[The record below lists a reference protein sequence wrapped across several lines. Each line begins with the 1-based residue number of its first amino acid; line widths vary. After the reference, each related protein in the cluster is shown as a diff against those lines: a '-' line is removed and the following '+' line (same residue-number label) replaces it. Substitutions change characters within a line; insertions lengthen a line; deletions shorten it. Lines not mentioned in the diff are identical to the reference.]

1 MTGKDALPDPG
12 ELAAGEWLAVAAE
25 AVAAATRDAIGRHAA
40 SEPQAALL
48 RAGLSEAPAPG
59 EHREVVSCMHLPLL
73 AYCAA
78 GGSAADALPL
88 ACATT
93 MIEAGSYLLDH
104 AVDGEL
110 TGAWEGRTA
119 AAILAAVIHAGPL
132 ARRALSELPQ
142 ERLLAVHAELDRG
155 LLATAAGQQ
164 LDVLLAASSG
174 PPSLDDL
181 IAAAAGKSGGR
192 RACEVRLAGALAG
205 VRLDALADFAI
216 EYGIARQLASDL
228 VDLTGRRASRD
239 LASATWTW
247 PLAWHARRL
256 DGDRQDAF
264 LAARRAAVADP
275 AAATQLCDELRDAGT
290 LLRTALE
297 AQRHCER
304 ARRHLDE
311 AGAPPA
317 VTAVLARVLRS
328 AELRP

>member
-12 ELAAGEWLAVAAE
+12 ELDAGEWLALAAE
-25 AVAAATRDAIGRHAA
+25 AVAAATRAAIERHATTP
-40 SEPQAALL
+40 EQAALL
-48 RAGLSEAPAPG
+48 LVGLSEAPAPG
-59 EHREVVSCMHLPLL
+59 PHREVVSCMHLPLL

-78 GGSAADALPL
+78 GGPAADALPL

-93 MIEAGSYLLDH
+93 MLEAGSYLLDH

-110 TGAWEGRTA
+110 GGVWEGRSG
-119 AAILAAVIHAGPL
+119 AAILAAVIHGGPL
-132 ARRALSELPQ
+132 ARRALSSLPRA
-142 ERLLAVHAELDRG
+142 RLLAVHAELDRG

-164 LDVLLAASSG
+164 LDVHLGRSSQA
-174 PPSLDDL
+174 PSLDDL
-181 IAAAAGKSGGR
+181 LAAAAGKSGGR
-192 RACEVRLAGALAG
+192 RSCEVRIASALAG
-205 VRLDALADFAI
+205 VRLDALASFAV

-228 VDLTGRRASRD
+228 VDLAGRRPSRD

-256 DGDRQDAF
+256 EGDRRDAF
-264 LAARRAAVADP
+264 LAARRAAVGDP
-275 AAATQLCDELRDAGT
+275 AVAAQLCDDLRDGGA

-304 ARRHLDE
+304 ARRHLDD

-317 VTAVLARVLRS
+317 VTEVLARVLRS